1 MKKPAVRTALAL
13 AAALAAVLVLAG
25 AAAPAAKV
33 YSLFS
38 PDKTIEVKV
47 TAGNALTYA
56 IFYKG
61 RPLVAPSAVSMTL
74 AKGVVLGR
82 NGKVKR
88 DKVRPNDTIIK
99 PFVRQKA
106 AEFRNRYNE
115 LRLDFQ
121 GDYAF
126 IVRAYEDGVAYRF
139 ETAFKAPI
147 TIVAEQA
154 EFTFTADHT
163 VYWPQEDGFQTHQER
178 AFKPTALSAI
188 DVKKFAS
195 TPALV
200 AVEGGPKV
208 AVTEADLESYA
219 GMYLARSAD
228 FPMKLVGVFPAY
240 PAREEAKNDRNIVVT
255 AREPFLAKTA
265 GTRSFPWRVL
275 MIAAR
280 DGELIE
286 SPMIYRLAR
295 TAGADFSWVKPGKVA
310 WDWWNDLNLSG
321 VDFRAGVNTE
331 TYKHYI
337 DFAAENGIEY
347 VILDEG
353 WYKLGDLLSVNPAL
367 DMPAVLAHAK
377 AKNVG
382 IILWMVW
389 KTLDNQFQAAMDQ
402 FSRWGVQGLKID
414 FMQRDDQPVVDFY
427 FKVAAEAAKRRL
439 LVDFH
444 GAFKP
449 TGMYRT
455 FPNVITSEG
464 VMGLEHN
471 KWSRDITPE
480 HDVTLPFTRMFAGP
494 MDYTPG
500 AMLNGGM
507 KNFQIIYSR
516 PMSQGTR
523 CHQLAM
529 YVVYES
535 PLQMLAD
542 SPTNYRREPAC
553 LSFLSKVPTVWDET
567 RVLDAKVA
575 DYVVV
580 ARRSGRDWYIGAM
593 TDATERTLTLDLSFL
608 GNEVYAALIYRD
620 GVNADRDGNDFA
632 VSKQSLLGK
641 DPLTIRLA
649 PGGGWAARITPLDIK

>member
-13 AAALAAVLVLAG
+13 AAALAAILVLDG

>member
-620 GVNADRDGNDFA
+620 GVNADRDGNDYA

>member
-1 MKKPAVRTALAL
+1 MP
-13 AAALAAVLVLAG
+13 
-25 AAAPAAKV
+25 
-33 YSLFS
+33 LFS
-38 PDKTIEVKV
+38 PDKTIEVRV
-47 TAGNALTYA
+47 TAGNALTYTVL
-56 IFYKG
+56 YKG

-74 AKGVVLGR
+74 DKGVVLGR
-82 NGKVKR
+82 NAKVRR

-126 IVRAYEDGVAYRF
+126 VVRAYEDGVAYRF

-147 TIVAEQA
+147 KVVAEQA

-188 DVKKFAS
+188 DAKKFAS
-195 TPALV
+195 MPALV
-200 AVEGGPKV
+200 AIEGGPKV

-240 PAREEAKNDRNIVVT
+240 PAKEEAKNDRNIVVT

-280 DGELIE
+280 DGDLIE

-310 WDWWNDLNLSG
+310 WDWWNDLNISG

-353 WYKLGDLLSVNPAL
+353 WYKLGDLLSVNPAI
-367 DMPAVLAHAK
+367 DMPAILAQAK

-382 IILWMVW
+382 IILWVVW

-402 FSRWGVQGLKID
+402 FSRWGVQGIKVD
-414 FMQRDDQPVVDFY
+414 FMQRDDQPMVDFY
-427 FKVAAEAAKRRL
+427 YKVAAEAAKRRM

-444 GAFKP
+444 GAYKP

-507 KNFQIIYSR
+507 KSFQIHYNR

-553 LSFLSKVPTVWDET
+553 LAFLSKVPTVWDET
-567 RVLDAKVA
+567 RVLEAKVA
-575 DYVVV
+575 DYSSWR
-580 ARRSGRDWYIGAM
+580 AAAEKTGTSG
-593 TDATERTLTLDLSFL
+593 
-608 GNEVYAALIYRD
+608 
-620 GVNADRDGNDFA
+620 
-632 VSKQSLLGK
+632 
-641 DPLTIRLA
+641 P
-649 PGGGWAARITPLDIK
+649 

>member
-106 AEFRNRYNE
+106 DE

-620 GVNADRDGNDFA
+620 GVNADRDGNDYA